1 LPFCHVTLKGQR
13 PLPSTYPPHLKTLGD
28 HLRKQR
34 LDLGLLQKEVA
45 KELGVSKST
54 ITSWER
60 KRAAPA
66 LWQIPRIIVFLRN
79 SPLPQASIAEQLVM
93 LRKHLGISQKRLAWT
108 LGIDPGTLARWEAGS
123 NTPNPAVMA
132 YLEKLSAD
140 DL

>member
-1 LPFCHVTLKGQR
+1 MRLWNKGKAHRYQTATGAR
-13 PLPSTYPPHLKTLGD
+13 AQPACG
-28 HLRKQR
+28 
-34 LDLGLLQKEVA
+34 
-45 KELGVSKST
+45 LGVSTST

-60 KRAAPA
+60 NHARPA

-93 LRKHLGISQKRLAWT
+93 FRKHLGISQKRLARA

-123 NTPNPAVMA
+123 NTPNPAVMV